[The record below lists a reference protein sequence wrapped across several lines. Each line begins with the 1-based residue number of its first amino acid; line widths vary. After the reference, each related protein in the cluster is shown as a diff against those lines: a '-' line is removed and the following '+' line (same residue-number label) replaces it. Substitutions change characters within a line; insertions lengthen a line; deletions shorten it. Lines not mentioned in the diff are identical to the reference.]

1 MKTKEMLKLEFELF
15 FEKHPNIRQ
24 IPFLMTIVVPKY
36 ESMGNR
42 VIMNCGELLET
53 DEYIEQYVDADYT
66 DIESFWVS
74 FMYDLPYISQKDAF
88 YIFDENTMVIVSN
101 NDGVE
106 FKTYDFSDEVWDMY

>member
-1 MKTKEMLKLEFELF
+1 MNLW
-15 FEKHPNIRQ
+15 
-24 IPFLMTIVVPKY
+24 
-36 ESMGNR
+36 
-42 VIMNCGELLET
+42 VIECGELLET

-106 FKTYDFSDEVWDMY
+106 FKTIIYHSNDYDI